1 MASPRKYSLSYAV
14 QAASLPVA
22 VMSLLKLLE
31 IVVGRSFVEFGLGIA
46 PRHPQGALGILTAPL
61 LHADLP
67 HLFANIAPLFI
78 LLVLLFWDRTYH
90 PARTLT
96 MIWLASGLG
105 TWAIGRQLGPDG
117 QPTVH
122 IGASSLIFGL
132 VAYLLAAGILARRW
146 RTFLVAVL
154 VFLVFGGIYVG
165 LLPNDGPVSWEGHLS
180 GAVAGLLAA
189 FNNHGRRLNR
199 T

>member
-1 MASPRKYSLSYAV
+1 MAQPKKYSFGYAVEAASPLIAI
-14 QAASLPVA
+14 
-22 VMSLLKLLE
+22 MSIIKLIE
-31 IVVGRSFVEFGLGIA
+31 VITRRSFAGFGIVPRSISGLIGIF
-46 PRHPQGALGILTAPL
+46 TAPL
-61 LHADLP
+61 LHANLA
-67 HLFANIAPLFI
+67 HLLANVGPLYV

-96 MIWLASGLG
+96 TIWLASGLG
-105 TWAIGRQLGPDG
+105 TWAIGRSTGPDG

-132 VAYLLAAGILARRW
+132 VAYLLAAGILTAKW

-165 LLPNDGPVSWEGHLS
+165 MLPNNGPVSWEGHLS
-180 GAVAGLLAA
+180 GAVAGLFAA
-189 FNNHGRRLNR
+189 YNNHWKKSGNR
-199 T
+199 